1 MHTPACLFRRPPT
14 SRTTVGREAR
24 NVVSVVTSA
33 VAAVVVPT
41 AEAATT
47 TVAPIVTSTA
57 DTGVVD
63 VDGDGSADH
72 ASYGETNEGLSVGE
86 QGGDGWELRYL
97 APFSI
102 SDAARDAIDAGWRVT
117 LAFRVWRADELDD
130 HQLVVT
136 ALPGGRTGT
145 WDFKRG
151 GTEVH
156 RGDPVAGR
164 VAVDVTD
171 ALRAI
176 DDSKV
181 TFRFASDIA
190 PVKGDDKQPQINI
203 ATAEGRTSERP
214 QLTFADP
221 LAERGAPDATIPEDD
236 GTTEEGPGSIVVVPS
251 TSDAGALDDDGDGV
265 ADYGYHGYGDVD
277 LSVGEEGRDGWNLRY
292 VAAFAV
298 QNATREA
305 IEAGHRAELSFLVRR
320 ADELD
325 GRKLVVTAL
334 PGRQEGTA
342 DFDREGIEVH
352 RGAPAEGR
360 MTVDVTDAM
369 RATDSSTVTFR
380 LATDVAPTKGDGR
393 RSVINVATA
402 NAEPLDKPALT
413 FIPST
418 PLAVPTTESEA
429 ATTTTTAP
437 KATTTTTAP
446 KVTTTT
452 APKVTTTTT
461 APKATTTT
469 TAPKATTTT
478 TAPKATTT
486 TTAPKATTTTTAPKA
501 TTTTTAP
508 KAAGSLV
515 WSEEFGG
522 SSLDTRVW
530 KPYHST
536 YGDGNNE
543 LACLTPGNVSV
554 SGGSLK
560 LTARREK
567 LTCPN
572 GSTRQFS
579 SGFLGT
585 RETGTYF
592 PRYGRFEIRAKVP
605 HAQGLWPAFWLR
617 HRNGSG
623 VAEVDVMEYFHSQ
636 VPGKT
641 TQTLHLDGRSNVSK
655 RTTFVESP
663 TSSPGGTRGRWR
675 SPRCRVGCG
684 STSGWTVR
692 WCTPTPTPG
701 LVGLTPARVRGC
713 GTSR

>member
-1 MHTPACLFRRPPT
+1 MPLSWASIEPQQPTAVPLGDAPMPLTDRPARSRHRRKLNAA
-14 SRTTVGREAR
+14 VGVALSALSLG
-24 NVVSVVTSA
+24 VVPLTGQE
-33 VAAVVVPT
+33 VAAAAQALEVVPST
-41 AEAATT
+41 SDAGAVDNDADGVAE
-47 TVAPIVTSTA
+47 I
-57 DTGVVD
+57 G
-63 VDGDGSADH
+63 
-72 ASYGETNEGLSVGE
+72 SYGSRNAGLSVGE
-86 QGGDGWELRYL
+86 QGGDGW
-97 APFSI
+97 
-102 SDAARDAIDAGWRVT
+102 
-117 LAFRVWRADELDD
+117 
-130 HQLVVT
+130 
-136 ALPGGRTGT
+136 
-145 WDFKRG
+145 
-151 GTEVH
+151 
-156 RGDPVAGR
+156 
-164 VAVDVTD
+164 
-171 ALRAI
+171 
-176 DDSKV
+176 
-181 TFRFASDIA
+181 
-190 PVKGDDKQPQINI
+190 
-203 ATAEGRTSERP
+203 
-214 QLTFADP
+214 
-221 LAERGAPDATIPEDD
+221 
-236 GTTEEGPGSIVVVPS
+236 
-251 TSDAGALDDDGDGV
+251 
-265 ADYGYHGYGDVD
+265 
-277 LSVGEEGRDGWNLRY
+277 NLRY
-292 VAAFAV
+292 VAPFAI
-298 QNATREA
+298 QSSTREA
-305 IEAGHRAELSFLVRR
+305 IEAGYRAELSFRVWR
-320 ADELD
+320 ADNLD

-334 PGRQEGTA
+334 PGRQEGRA
-342 DFDREGIEVH
+342 DFARAGIEVH
-352 RGAPAEGR
+352 RGAPAVGR
-360 MTVDVTDAM
+360 MTVDVTDAL

-393 RSVINVATA
+393 MTQINVATA
-402 NAEPLDKPALT
+402 NAKPSVKPTLT
-413 FIPST
+413 LT
-418 PLAVPTTESEA
+418 PPGTTSAPAPTLA
-429 ATTTTTAP
+429 AP
-437 KATTTTTAP
+437 APAPAPAPTTTTTAP
-446 KVTTTT
+446 KV
-452 APKVTTTTT
+452 
-461 APKATTTT
+461 
-469 TAPKATTTT
+469 
-478 TAPKATTT
+478 TTT

-663 TSSPGGTRGRWR
+663 TSSPGWHTWSVEISKVSGGVRFDFGVDGSVVHSYTDTR
-675 SPRCRVGCG
+675 
-684 STSGWTVR
+684 
-692 WCTPTPTPG
+692 